1 MNFVRDCR
9 NEILSFDILYFL
21 SIFSIFR
28 CFLFNSFKNLS
39 RSTLLPVHLK
49 NILSI
54 NLKRISENVCING
67 YMNSFSKWPIK
78 MFGCEGVQIVPI
90 AQLFICKLFLQS
102 KTKLFSV
109 SIKAKNVVITF
120 VEAVRLK
127 SFSKDFLTD
136 LILSSFGILM
146 YNNFTSRET
155 RYTLS

>member
-21 SIFSIFR
+21 CIFSIFR
-28 CFLFNSFKNLS
+28 YFLFNSFKNLS

-136 LILSSFGILM
+136 LILPSFGILM